1 MSANAAKPFIKYFLF
16 IICVIIKLNMFII
29 SLLRV
34 RKHLIY
40 KSIDVAKI
48 GIIIDNRKT
57 FIDKLK
63 TFNIY
68 NEESSYD
75 FRNCFYLWT
84 SQGLNLG
91 PPDYES
97 VLHVFHEITNNV
109 KALKINALTCLTI
122 SKNFVN
128 LQQFSGEK
136 VT

>member
-1 MSANAAKPFIKYFLF
+1 MF
-16 IICVIIKLNMFII
+16 IITLI

-48 GIIIDNRKT
+48 GIIIDNCKT

-97 VLHVFHEITNNV
+97 VKVRYF
-109 KALKINALTCLTI
+109 KISQNIFLFSIWLFIRYLLT
-122 SKNFVN
+122 
-128 LQQFSGEK
+128 LQPK
-136 VT
+136 

>member
-1 MSANAAKPFIKYFLF
+1 
-16 IICVIIKLNMFII
+16 MFISFFI

-48 GIIIDNRKT
+48 EIIIDNRKT

-97 VLHVFHEITNNV
+97 V
-109 KALKINALTCLTI
+109 ALT
-122 SKNFVN
+122 N
-128 LQQFSGEK
+128 
-136 VT
+136 

>member
-1 MSANAAKPFIKYFLF
+1 MF
-16 IICVIIKLNMFII
+16 IITLI

-48 GIIIDNRKT
+48 GIIIDNCKT

-75 FRNCFYLWT
+75 FPQLPLLVDQPGLEHGT
-84 SQGLNLG
+84 SRL
-91 PPDYES
+91 
-97 VLHVFHEITNNV
+97 
-109 KALKINALTCLTI
+109 
-122 SKNFVN
+122 
-128 LQQFSGEK
+128 
-136 VT
+136 